1 MASVKDTVLNY
12 IRTEIAP
19 GKSVEYNTR
28 LITNGWVNSLDMVA
42 VKSHLE
48 SHYKI
53 RIPDRMATA
62 EAFDSVENIVG
73 LLGRLGVR

>member
-12 IRTEIAP
+12 IRAEIVS
-19 GKSVEYNTR
+19 GKSVDYNTR

-42 VKSHLE
+42 VKTYLE
-48 SHYKI
+48 SHYRI
-53 RIPDRMATA
+53 QIPDRLATR
-62 EAFDSVENIVG
+62 EAFDSVDNIVS

>member
-1 MASVKDTVLNY
+1 MASVRDTVLNY

-19 GKSVEYNTR
+19 DKRVDYNSR

-42 VKSHLE
+42 VKRYLE
-48 SHYKI
+48 THYRI
-53 RIPDRMATA
+53 DIPDRMATR
-62 EAFDSVENIVG
+62 EAFDSVDNIVS